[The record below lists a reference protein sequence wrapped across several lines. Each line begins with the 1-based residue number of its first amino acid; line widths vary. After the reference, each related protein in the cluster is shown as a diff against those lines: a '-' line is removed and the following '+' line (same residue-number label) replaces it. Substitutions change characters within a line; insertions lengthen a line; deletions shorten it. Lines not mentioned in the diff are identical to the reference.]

1 MTFNKAQSQEQFN
14 ILENPRLL
22 LKVRIRKHLLCVC
35 RVTVINAGLHLNECL
50 SETLAIYRE
59 ITHQSPLTSHLI
71 ANDSKKKLLF
81 TISHLHD

>member
-59 ITHQSPLTSHLI
+59 ITHHRVPSPLTLSLMI
-71 ANDSKKKLLF
+71 RKKIIIYNLSF
-81 TISHLHD
+81 T